1 MIAICDNGRDEG
13 SKNLKI
19 LRTSF
24 KYRPSIIINNLLPA
38 ELTKITEEEMLSFC
52 PFSSRCTTYL
62 AHIEICVI
70 IQLAVR
76 KGASATFWSPGCYFL
91 IPGIWCLA
99 LLGQIQDSLCSLN
112 LALLMKNIPYF
123 PCPILLPGSA
133 CFSCCFMV
141 LRTTTHSAR
150 QNHWTPKTSTSTNV
164 DHYSVLLGHCL

>member
-1 MIAICDNGRDEG
+1 MNDVRAEKGEGVHQDVTIVLVSFVIAICDNGRDEG

-62 AHIEICVI
+62 VHIEICVI

-76 KGASATFWSPGCYFL
+76 KGASATF
-91 IPGIWCLA
+91 
-99 LLGQIQDSLCSLN
+99 
-112 LALLMKNIPYF
+112 
-123 PCPILLPGSA
+123 
-133 CFSCCFMV
+133 
-141 LRTTTHSAR
+141 
-150 QNHWTPKTSTSTNV
+150 
-164 DHYSVLLGHCL
+164 